1 MELGSVFLIFTV
13 ILLVGLYISRPF
25 FDRKPV
31 RQRRAA
37 LENEGLE
44 HQRSALLAEYDRMLN
59 ALQELDFD
67 HVLGKIADEDYPMQ
81 RTLLR
86 QAGAD
91 ILRELDSFHSRAS
104 QTLLAESQPSAEDR
118 LEAAIAAR
126 RGDSPA
132 RPDGADRVDAS
143 PARVAIP
150 AAAAAA
156 SEDLEALISIR
167 RGSRQEKAG
176 GFCPRCGKPVQKSD
190 RFCPKCGAAI
200 KVS

>member
-25 FDRKPV
+25 FDRKPL
-31 RQRRAA
+31 RQGRAA

-44 HQRSALLAEYDRMLN
+44 HQRSALLAEYDRVLN

-81 RTLLR
+81 RNLLR
-86 QAGAD
+86 QSGAD
-91 ILRELDSFHSRAS
+91 ILRELDSFHSRGS
-104 QTLLAESQPSAEDR
+104 QAPLQESQPSAEDR

-126 RGDSPA
+126 RGDRPA
-132 RPDGADRVDAS
+132 RPDGAGRVGTN

-150 AAAAAA
+150 AAEAAA